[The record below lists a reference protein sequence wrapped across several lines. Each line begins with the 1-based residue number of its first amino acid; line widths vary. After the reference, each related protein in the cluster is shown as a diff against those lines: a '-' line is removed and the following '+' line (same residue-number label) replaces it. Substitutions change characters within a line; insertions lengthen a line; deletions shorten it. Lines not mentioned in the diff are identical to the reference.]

1 MIAFLLSTAG
11 GPVKNAPAKKNS
23 RAAAVPY
30 KAPTA
35 KFDGACNN
43 CGKAGHKA
51 ADCRSAKKAG
61 AAVSVRGAGGGN
73 NAGLLNRLGGKSSN
87 AANGTMVSVGNLATD
102 IVAKDVQ
109 ELFGTVGQVLSA
121 KVIFKN
127 GRSTGKAQVV
137 FAQQSKVIH
146 IRFF

>member
-1 MIAFLLSTAG
+1 MIAFLLPTSSTAG

-30 KAPTA
+30 KAPAA
-35 KFDGACNN
+35 KFDGA
-43 CGKAGHKA
+43 
-51 ADCRSAKKAG
+51 DYRSAKKAG

-87 AANGTMVSVGNLATD
+87 PANGTMVSVGNLATD

-109 ELFGTVGQVLSA
+109 ELFGTVGEVLSA